1 LLEQRH
7 LGLARRCAGCTSAEA
22 SVGARSWPRRRWSL
36 RRPGRGSVLRVAEET
51 EPVPPVETANPRLEK
66 SLPFLAMFF
75 DSLEKHARQ
84 QQVELQSPL
93 LIPLGEV
100 LVVVCVVEALQR
112 VALQMDIV
120 LADNQ
125 RRVNRSDYVLRK
137 HFP

>member
-1 LLEQRH
+1 
-7 LGLARRCAGCTSAEA
+7 
-22 SVGARSWPRRRWSL
+22 
-36 RRPGRGSVLRVAEET
+36 
-51 EPVPPVETANPRLEK
+51 
-66 SLPFLAMFF
+66 MFF

-125 RRVNRSDYVLRK
+125 RRVNRSDYVLSK
-137 HFP
+137 YVS

>member
-1 LLEQRH
+1 
-7 LGLARRCAGCTSAEA
+7 
-22 SVGARSWPRRRWSL
+22 
-36 RRPGRGSVLRVAEET
+36 
-51 EPVPPVETANPRLEK
+51 
-66 SLPFLAMFF
+66 MFF

-93 LIPLGEV
+93 LIPLGKV

>member
-1 LLEQRH
+1 
-7 LGLARRCAGCTSAEA
+7 
-22 SVGARSWPRRRWSL
+22 
-36 RRPGRGSVLRVAEET
+36 
-51 EPVPPVETANPRLEK
+51 
-66 SLPFLAMFF
+66 MFI
-75 DSLEKHARQ
+75 DSLEKHTRQ
-84 QQVELQSPL
+84 QQVEFQSPL

>member
-1 LLEQRH
+1 
-7 LGLARRCAGCTSAEA
+7 
-22 SVGARSWPRRRWSL
+22 
-36 RRPGRGSVLRVAEET
+36 
-51 EPVPPVETANPRLEK
+51 
-66 SLPFLAMFF
+66 MFF

-93 LIPLGEV
+93 LIPLG
-100 LVVVCVVEALQR
+100 VCVVEALQR

>member
-1 LLEQRH
+1 
-7 LGLARRCAGCTSAEA
+7 
-22 SVGARSWPRRRWSL
+22 
-36 RRPGRGSVLRVAEET
+36 
-51 EPVPPVETANPRLEK
+51 
-66 SLPFLAMFF
+66 MFF

-93 LIPLGEV
+93 LIPLGKV

-125 RRVNRSDYVLRK
+125 RRGNRSDYVLRK